1 MNETQHI
8 EQYLNRALAP
18 EDHLLMEA
26 QLLIDPTL
34 RDKVLWQERSH
45 ELVRAYSR
53 KQIRAEIEKAHQRLF
68 SESRF
73 SAFRKK
79 IQHIFK

>member
-26 QLLIDPTL
+26 QLIIDPTL

-45 ELVRAYSR
+45 LLIKAYSR
-53 KQIRAEIEKAHQRLF
+53 KQIRSEIEKAHQRLF

>member
-1 MNETQHI
+1 MNDVQHI
-8 EQYLNRALAP
+8 ERYLNSALAP

-26 QLLIDPTL
+26 QLIIDPAL

-45 ELVRAYSR
+45 ELIRAYSR
-53 KQIRAEIEKAHQRLF
+53 KQIRSEIEKAHQRLF

-73 SAFRKK
+73 STFRKK